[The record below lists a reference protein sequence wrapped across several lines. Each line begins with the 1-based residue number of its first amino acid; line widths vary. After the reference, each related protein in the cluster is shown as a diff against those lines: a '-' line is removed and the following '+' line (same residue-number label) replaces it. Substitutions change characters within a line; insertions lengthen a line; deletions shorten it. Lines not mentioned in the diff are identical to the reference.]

1 MGRIRSGG
9 KKQNKTLCFLCML
22 SSAKP
27 VAGDSAGPYIALGSS
42 FRRTSRRRERAYSEH
57 FAREAC
63 EERALAVKQE
73 DHMWKF
79 VLKRLLMLIPVL
91 IGVTLLVFLIL
102 NMAPGDPAKVILG
115 EQATPEQIAELREQM
130 GLNDPV
136 LVQYGRYIVKLV
148 QGDMGDSYKTKGPVS
163 EEVFNRFPNTIQLT
177 VAAMLIAIVVAIPL
191 GVIAA
196 VKQNTIFDGVSM
208 IIALIGVS
216 MPIFWLGLLLILL
229 FSLRLGWFP
238 VSGKSGFSSIVL
250 PAIALG
256 FNHMASIARTTRSS
270 MLETIRQDYIRTVRA
285 KGVAHGV
292 VIRKHALKNALIPVI
307 TVIGLQIGYMLGGS
321 VLTETVFA
329 WPGVGRL
336 MVDSINGRDIPMVM
350 GCIILVCATFS
361 LVNLAVDILYGFV
374 DPRIKSQYKS
384 GGKSK

>member
-1 MGRIRSGG
+1 ML
-9 KKQNKTLCFLCML
+9 KT
-22 SSAKP
+22 
-27 VAGDSAGPYIALGSS
+27 I
-42 FRRTSRRRERAYSEH
+42 
-57 FAREAC
+57 
-63 EERALAVKQE
+63 
-73 DHMWKF
+73 
-79 VLKRLLMLIPVL
+79 LKRIVQCIPTLFIVVTFTFIL
-91 IGVTLLVFLIL
+91 TRAIPGNPAQTLLGPQATAEDIAAMEVKLGLDQPKWKQYIDYMGDVLHGDFGTSYMYNQPVVDLIL
-102 NMAPGDPAKVILG
+102 QRIPSTL
-115 EQATPEQIAELREQM
+115 QI
-130 GLNDPV
+130 
-136 LVQYGRYIVKLV
+136 
-148 QGDMGDSYKTKGPVS
+148 T
-163 EEVFNRFPNTIQLT
+163 LT
-177 VAAMLIAIVVAIPL
+177 SL
-191 GVIAA
+191 
-196 VKQNTIFDGVSM
+196 
-208 IIALIGVS
+208 IIALIVGVGIGMFSALHQYSAFDYVFMVLALVGVS

-285 KGVAHGV
+285 KGVAYGV